1 MCRGKSHNRCSNLSF
16 PVRTAGSS
24 APHLRFYLRQPCY
37 TRRMTNVQRLTM
49 RASEIRQRLNEC
61 AGLTGDALTT
71 EIRSEVDTL
80 TAEYSDTETKLRA
93 AIVADDGTQ
102 HRGAADDAEARALA
116 DLTGRA
122 SIGRIVSGVVERRAV
137 DGADLELQQHH
148 GLPEN
153 TIPLDM
159 LRAPAGEVERRDV
172 TPTPANAGAMQDAPI
187 APVFAAGSGAFLGI
201 DRPTVAYG
209 SAVYPVLTTRPT
221 VHGPVA
227 TSADAADTTG
237 GFGALLL
244 PPERLQASFV
254 YRRSDAARFEGMDES
269 LRAALS
275 LGLEEALD
283 ADAISGTNGLLTATN
298 LPNHNV
304 STATTFSLFVSQFS
318 AGRVDGRYA
327 AMQTDV
333 RTVMGAGSYAH
344 AAASYQSTP
353 HQSALDVLAAKTGGV
368 RVSAHVPAV
377 ASHKQNS
384 VVRLGM
390 RRDMVQ
396 PLWQGLTIIVD
407 EVSKSGAG
415 EIEITAVMLM
425 NTRILRAAG
434 FYKQQIQTQ

>member
-1 MCRGKSHNRCSNLSF
+1 
-16 PVRTAGSS
+16 
-24 APHLRFYLRQPCY
+24 
-37 TRRMTNVQRLTM
+37 MTNLQRLTM

-61 AGLTGDALTT
+61 SGMTGDALTT

-80 TAEYSDTETKLRA
+80 TTEYTDTETKLRA

-102 HRGAADDAEARALA
+102 HRGAADDAEARELA
-116 DLTGRA
+116 ALTGRA
-122 SIGRIVSGVVERRAV
+122 SLGRIVAGVVERRAV

-148 GLPEN
+148 GLPAN
-153 TIPLDM
+153 MIPLDL
-159 LRAPAGEVERRDV
+159 LRAPAGDLEFRNV

-187 APVFAAGSGAFLGI
+187 QPVFSSGAGSFLGV

-237 GFGALLL
+237 GFDALLL

-254 YRRSDAARFEGMDES
+254 YRRSDAARFEGMSES
-269 LRAALS
+269 LRQALS
-275 LGLEEALD
+275 MGLEEGLD
-283 ADAISGTNGLLTATN
+283 DDAISGTNGLLTGTN
-298 LPNHNV
+298 LSNNNV
-304 STATTFSLFVSQFS
+304 STATTFALFISQFS

-327 AMQTDV
+327 AQQGDV
-333 RTVMGAGSYAH
+333 RTVMGQTSYGH
-344 AAASYQSTP
+344 AAATYQATP
-353 HQSALDVLAAKTGGV
+353 HQSALDVLMDKTGGV
-368 RVSAHVPAV
+368 RVSAHVPV
-377 ASHKQNS
+377 ASGNKQNS

-396 PLWQGLTIIVD
+396 PLWNGVTIITD
-407 EVSKSGAG
+407 EVSGSGTG
-415 EIEITAVMLM
+415 EIEITAVLLM

-434 FYKQQIQTQ
+434 FHKQQISTQ